1 MLKKEKKGNT
11 MRWMIVRSK
20 ESLPNFVILFID
32 SKNIFD
38 RWITVRKISCIVMS
52 AHNTDQK

>member
-1 MLKKEKKGNT
+1 
-11 MRWMIVRSK
+11 MRWMIVKSK
-20 ESLPNFVILFID
+20 ESLPNFVVLFID

-52 AHNTDQK
+52 AHNTEEK

>member
-1 MLKKEKKGNT
+1 MLKKEKTGDT
-11 MRWMIVRSK
+11 MRWIIVRNK

-32 SKNIFD
+32 SKNISD

-52 AHNTDQK
+52 AHTEQK